1 MAPRGSGPPSS
12 ASARRGSSTWSWPSA
27 GHDFGGLVIPESAV
41 VTEKADDATAQRFCE
56 HIALHG
62 VKVSGCNVGGADIR
76 TREGVE
82 LTQRRIQFAG
92 KWFGVAV
99 VVSGA
104 GQPADEAERRVVID
118 HLRRIGD
125 TAGEMGITVALETHK
140 GPTQNADAMLA
151 LMDELDHPHVRLN
164 FDTGN
169 IAYYN
174 RGRRPRRRAREGQ
187 APGPQRPPEGQ
198 PRGLRRLVLPRRR
211 RRRERRLHAGPRDP
225 RRRRLRRPLHHR
237 DRGDRRRAAS
247 RASKG
252 GKTGSRGASPTSAP
266 AATSIESASSARDS
280 GVTTQGVLRQGSEV
294 ERPDPV
300 ARGRR
305 HDPVGPAA

>member
-1 MAPRGSGPPSS
+1 VERILSCFSNSYGASGVWT
-12 ASARRGSSTWSWPSA
+12 AVERIREAGIEHLELALR

-76 TREGVE
+76 TPEGVE

-92 KWFGVAV
+92 KWFGVPV

-104 GQPADEAERRVVID
+104 GQPADEAERRLVID

-151 LMDELDHPHVRLN
+151 LMDELDHPRVRLN

-174 RGRRPRRRAREGQ
+174 RGVDPADELEKVKHLVRNVHLKDN
-187 APGPQRPPEGQ
+187 
-198 PRGLRRLVLPRRR
+198 RGGFEDWYFPAVGDGGSVDFSRIRDILDGVGF
-211 RRRERRLHAGPRDP
+211 AGPYTIEIEGIGGEPEPGLEGRQD
-225 RRRRLRRPLHHR
+225 RIARSVANLRSC
-237 DRGDRRRAAS
+237 DYFD
-247 RASKG
+247 
-252 GKTGSRGASPTSAP
+252 
-266 AATSIESASSARDS
+266 
-280 GVTTQGVLRQGSEV
+280 
-294 ERPDPV
+294 
-300 ARGRR
+300 
-305 HDPVGPAA
+305 